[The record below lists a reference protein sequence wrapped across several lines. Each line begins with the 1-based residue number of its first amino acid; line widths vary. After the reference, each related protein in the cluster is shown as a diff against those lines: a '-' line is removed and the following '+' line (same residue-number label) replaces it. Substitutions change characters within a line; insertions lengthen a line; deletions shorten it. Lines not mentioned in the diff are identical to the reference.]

1 MSVTISEGVI
11 KQIDSDKRNVAS
23 ADTSNYKMV
32 LPGDLAYN
40 SMRMWQGAEGVS
52 KYVGIVSPAYT
63 VLKPQNGFNSGFFAM
78 MFKLETMLHVFERNS
93 QGLTSDTWNLK
104 YPALSKIKVNV
115 PSLEEQNL
123 IIEFLNNVDNLITLH
138 QRKVDE
144 INEYKK
150 GLLQQMFV

>member
-1 MSVTISEGVI
+1 
-11 KQIDSDKRNVAS
+11 
-23 ADTSNYKMV
+23 
-32 LPGDLAYN
+32 
-40 SMRMWQGAEGVS
+40 
-52 KYVGIVSPAYT
+52 
-63 VLKPQNGFNSGFFAM
+63 M